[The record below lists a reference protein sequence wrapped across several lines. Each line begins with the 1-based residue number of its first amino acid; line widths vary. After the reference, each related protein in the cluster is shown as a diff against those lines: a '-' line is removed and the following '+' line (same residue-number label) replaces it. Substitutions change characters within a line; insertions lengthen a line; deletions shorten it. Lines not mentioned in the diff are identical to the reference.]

1 MGREN
6 REDSISIYGVDTET
20 GRITLI
26 SVIKTEG
33 EMPRDIN
40 FTPDGKFLVV
50 AYQFQGYL
58 DLFRVEGET
67 LIYTGAGFK
76 IPSPVCIAF

>member
-1 MGREN
+1 
-6 REDSISIYGVDTET
+6 
-20 GRITLI
+20 
-26 SVIKTEG
+26 
-33 EMPRDIN
+33 MPRDIN

-50 AYQFQGYL
+50 AYQFQGYP

-67 LIYTGAGFK
+67 LIYTGAGCK